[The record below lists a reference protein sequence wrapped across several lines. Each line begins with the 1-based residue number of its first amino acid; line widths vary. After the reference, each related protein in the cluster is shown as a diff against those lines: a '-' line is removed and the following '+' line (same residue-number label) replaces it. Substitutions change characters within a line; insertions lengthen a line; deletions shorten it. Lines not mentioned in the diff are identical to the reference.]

1 MASEIKLTQD
11 RDGRYTL
18 LVDER
23 LVLRSTCKR
32 TVEHYYT
39 QFASDDYDGNYTIV
53 PVQRRQYS
61 SDRTSSSV

>member
-39 QFASDDYDGNYTIV
+39 QFASDDYDGNYTIE
-53 PVQRRQYS
+53 PVKRQYA